1 MAAPWRITEVQL
13 LDEYTVRVRFTDGI
27 EGVVHFSPEFFKGEF
42 SHLIDPAKF
51 GEVAVVG
58 GAVTWPGGLDLAPDA
73 MYDEIKLRGEWV
85 PRSNADDIVERKPGA
100 WSDLP
105 ISGDEDWIAPI
116 SLLDDP
122 DMQKAPQALLRAAKK
137 ALQLAAQTGTPF
149 VVRHSATPVHKEM
162 DMQRQIK
169 ESDWKLLGQLRT
181 IALERFC
188 QRILSEIER
197 INISDTKSYHQ
208 RYLEIYQVIES
219 RDKEIAQTFN
229 DHRRSTALNELALIQ
244 SHGLLTTDEYLRF
257 SQETRDVVSYIPM
270 KQETSGQAS
279 Q

>member
-1 MAAPWRITEVQL
+1 MAAPWRITAVQL
-13 LDEYTVRVRFTDGI
+13 LDEHAIRVRFTDGV
-27 EGVVHFSPEFFKGEF
+27 EGVVRFSPEFFEGVF

-73 MYDEIKLRGEWV
+73 MYDEIKLRGEWLV
-85 PRSNADDIVERKPGA
+85 GNDASHIVERRPGA

-105 ISGDEDWIAPI
+105 AAEEDWVAPI
-116 SLLDDP
+116 SHLDDP
-122 DMQKAPQALLRAAKK
+122 DMQKAPQALLRAAMK
-137 ALQLAAQTGTPF
+137 ARQLAEKTGTPF

-197 INISDTKSYHQ
+197 INTYDTKSHHQ
-208 RYLEIYQVIES
+208 RYLEIYEVIER
-219 RDKEIAQTFN
+219 RDKEIERIFN
-229 DHRRSTALNELALIQ
+229 DHRRSVALIELAAIQ
-244 SHGLLTTDEYLRF
+244 SHGLLITEEYLRF
-257 SQETRDVVSYIPM
+257 SQETRDVVSCIPM